1 MASID
6 TSALRPHI
14 PPSLVYD
21 FDIEL
26 DPSLKGHP
34 HAGLSQL
41 QNNAPEVFYSPRYGG
56 NWLVRSYDL
65 IHEIMQ
71 DHELF
76 ASGGFEHDLIPIH
89 ANPPEH
95 RKYRQVMLQ
104 AFSPKR
110 VNAMLPTVR
119 GMAVELI
126 DTVGPR
132 GACEFVSEVAEPMPV
147 IVFMRMLG
155 LPLELMAQVRRLVIK
170 AFSASDPK
178 ARAMVFNE
186 QLAIFDPIIR
196 ERISQPQDDMLS
208 AIIAAEIDGRK
219 PTFEELQGYLLLLAN
234 AGLDTVVN
242 AMSFSVWHLAEN
254 PELQTRLRQQPGL
267 IPEAVEELLRR
278 YAPST
283 ISRYLTR
290 DACFHG
296 VDMKAGERVVL
307 LLPAGNLD
315 ATVYP
320 DPCAVVL
327 DREIPTLTFGTGIH
341 RCLGSHLARLELR
354 TLLAEWLARIPDFRL
369 ADDKPPQSHA
379 GMVYMVDSLDL
390 RWTPASAT
398 T

>member
-1 MASID
+1 MASIG
-6 TSALRPHI
+6 TLAVRPHV

-26 DPSLKGHP
+26 DPTLKGHP
-34 HAGLSQL
+34 HAGLSRL
-41 QNNAPEVFYSPRYGG
+41 QDNAPEVFYSPRYGG
-56 NWLVRSYDL
+56 NWLVRSYGL

-71 DHELF
+71 DPELF

-95 RKYRQVMLQ
+95 RQYRQVMLQ

-119 GMAVELI
+119 NMAVELI
-126 DTVGPR
+126 DAVASR
-132 GACEFVSEVAEPMPV
+132 GACEFVRDVAEPMPV

-155 LPLELMAQVRRLVIK
+155 LPLELMAELRRLVIK

-178 ARAMVFNE
+178 VRATVFNE

-196 ERISQPQDDMLS
+196 ERIDQPQDDMLS

-219 PTFEELQGYLLLLAN
+219 PTFEEVQGYLLLLAN

-242 AMSFSVWHLAEN
+242 AMSFAVWHLAEN
-254 PELQTRLRQQPGL
+254 PELQTRLRQQPDL
-267 IPEAVEELLRR
+267 IPAAVEEFLRR

-296 VDMKAGERVVL
+296 VEMKAGERVVL

-315 ATVYP
+315 AMVYP
-320 DPCAVVL
+320 DPCSVVL
-327 DREIPTLTFGTGIH
+327 DREMPALTFGTGIH

-354 TLLAEWLARIPDFRL
+354 TMIAEWLDRIPDFRL
-369 ADDKPPQSHA
+369 ADDIPPQAHA
-379 GMVYMVDSLDL
+379 GMVYMVDSLHL
-390 RWTPASAT
+390 RWTANSET
-398 T
+398 L